1 MTTHTPAAAG
11 APRGSLGFA
20 LILLLA
26 LLTALDAMAIDMY
39 LPAMPT
45 IADVFGA
52 SPARVQQTLSVFLAG
67 LAVGQ
72 AFYGPLLDRY
82 GRRLPLLAGL
92 VMFVLGSVLAAQAAS
107 VDALLAARFLQA
119 LGAAGG
125 LVTPRAIVA
134 DRCDVAESSRI
145 FSLLMQFM
153 MIAPILA
160 PLLGGYLLGHGGW
173 RFIFWTLAGLGL
185 LGLAWCLAALPDTL
199 PPDRR
204 VPLRPGTIARGY
216 GRQMA
221 SPVFMAYTLA
231 GGCILG
237 SLFLYISSSAF
248 VFTEHFRLTPA
259 QFSYLFAANSV
270 ALVLGGH
277 VGNVLLRRGVH
288 PRHTLYIGIA
298 LHGLAGLG
306 LYLIVQAGGASL
318 EVYIALLAFA
328 VGALGLIFGNLTA
341 LTMASAGRQ
350 VGVASALM
358 GSLHYLLS
366 AVIGYLASL
375 AAAGPAALPAAIAVC
390 AALAGGLCLVAS
402 RLAGRAGATG

>member
-1 MTTHTPAAAG
+1 M
-11 APRGSLGFA
+11 
-20 LILLLA
+20 
-26 LLTALDAMAIDMY
+26 
-39 LPAMPT
+39 
-45 IADVFGA
+45 
-52 SPARVQQTLSVFLAG
+52 
-67 LAVGQ
+67 
-72 AFYGPLLDRY
+72 
-82 GRRLPLLAGL
+82 
-92 VMFVLGSVLAAQAAS
+92 
-107 VDALLAARFLQA
+107 
-119 LGAAGG
+119 
-125 LVTPRAIVA
+125 
-134 DRCDVAESSRI
+134 
-145 FSLLMQFM
+145 
-153 MIAPILA
+153 
-160 PLLGGYLLGHGGW
+160 
-173 RFIFWTLAGLGL
+173 
-185 LGLAWCLAALPDTL
+185 
-199 PPDRR
+199 
-204 VPLRPGTIARGY
+204 
-216 GRQMA
+216 
-221 SPVFMAYTLA
+221 
-231 GGCILG
+231 
-237 SLFLYISSSAF
+237 
-248 VFTEHFRLTPA
+248 FTEHFRLTPA

-318 EVYIALLAFA
+318 EVYIALLALA